1 MVLKRLPPDIR
12 IRERYIVFSIMP
24 KERFSL
30 EDVVKTIWSSLLQ
43 LFGEAGTSQFH
54 VWIPSNLYNDKQ
66 GIGIIRCSHDHV
78 QDVRAALALVKKIED
93 TPVLIRTL
101 GVTGTIKA
109 AKEKFLEKKTL
120 EDFSK

>member
-1 MVLKRLPPDIR
+1 MVLKRLPPEIR

>member
-24 KERFSL
+24 KEKFSL

-109 AKEKFLEKKTL
+109 AKEKFLKKKAL